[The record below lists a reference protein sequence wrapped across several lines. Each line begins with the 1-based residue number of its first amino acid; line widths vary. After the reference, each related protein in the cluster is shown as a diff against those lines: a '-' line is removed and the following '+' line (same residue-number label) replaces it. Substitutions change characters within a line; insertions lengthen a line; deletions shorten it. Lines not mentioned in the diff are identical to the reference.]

1 MKTTLLNFTKLFTAL
16 FLISLGFFS
25 CNKDLSIN
33 FNTNLNQKKSIHID
47 QTAGTAVTFTESST
61 IELENDDT
69 REYLDRIDAIESI
82 NSFTYQFQDFTG
94 DAAGTVSFDII
105 VNGTVIEHQD
115 NIIIKNES
123 DSATLFQI
131 SDEAMLTKIANG
143 LLNDQEVTFEFSGT
157 AQCDAAPM
165 DFDMEIKMNIA
176 VSANPLN

>member
-94 DAAGTVSFDII
+94 
-105 VNGTVIEHQD
+105 
-115 NIIIKNES
+115 
-123 DSATLFQI
+123 
-131 SDEAMLTKIANG
+131 
-143 LLNDQEVTFEFSGT
+143 
-157 AQCDAAPM
+157 
-165 DFDMEIKMNIA
+165 
-176 VSANPLN
+176 